1 MTFLISLVALLL
13 TIAFPF
19 SALAQPRPPIRVG
32 LLLPSTGPLTVQGT
46 DTTRGAEL
54 YFSKV
59 GNRAGG
65 REIQLLK
72 EDTEA
77 KADVGL
83 TKVKKLVERDR
94 VDFVIGPVNSAVALA
109 IRDYIHQQG
118 VPMIVPVAFS
128 RDLTA
133 PERASPSI
141 FRLVETT
148 DQSNYPMGGWVIKNT
163 KYRKVIAMAM
173 DFVAGHHSAE
183 AFMAGFRDA
192 GGEIVKEIYAPFG
205 APDLAPFLTQAASI
219 KADAVWAFF
228 GGADGI
234 RFVKQYKEY
243 GLSERFPLIGYN
255 VLTDDTILPAIG
267 DPAIGIVTVGAYTA
281 TIDTPENKAF
291 VREYEQRHNG
301 WPTRYSEA
309 GYAAAQL
316 ITAAVEALKG
326 ELGDKAKVRDAL
338 KRAVTEIKP
347 PRGAIQF
354 DQYNQVITTIYVM
367 KAEKQGGRIVNAIVD
382 RIPMVSQEATWKWWR
397 K

>member
-1 MTFLISLVALLL
+1 MNLLISLVAWLL
-13 TIAFPF
+13 TIALPV
-19 SALAQPRPPIRVG
+19 SALAQARPTIKVG
-32 LLLPSTGPLTVQGT
+32 LLLPSTGPLTVLGQ
-46 DTTRGAEL
+46 DTTRGVEL
-54 YFSKV
+54 YLSKV
-59 GNRAGG
+59 GGKAGG

-77 KADVGL
+77 KSDVGL
-83 TKVKKLVERDR
+83 TKVKKLIERDR
-94 VDFVIGPVNSAVALA
+94 VDFVVGPVNSAVALA
-109 IRDYIHQQG
+109 IRNFVHEQG
-118 VPMIVPVAFS
+118 VPLIVPVAFT

-133 PERASPSI
+133 PGGASPSI

-148 DQSNYPMGGWVIKNT
+148 DQSNYPMGAWVIKNT
-163 KYRKVIAMAM
+163 KYRKAIVMAT

-183 AFMAGFRDA
+183 AFMAAFREA
-192 GGEIVKEIYAPFG
+192 GGEVVKEIYVPLGTA
-205 APDLAPFLTQAASI
+205 DLAPFLTQASAL

-255 VLTDDTILPAIG
+255 SLVDDVVLPAIG
-267 DPAIGIVTVGAYTA
+267 DAALGIVTVGAYSA

-291 VREYEQRHNG
+291 VREYEQRHNI

-316 ITAAVEALKG
+316 IIAAIEALKG

-354 DQYNQVITTIYVM
+354 DQYNQVITNIYVM
-367 KAEKQGGRIVNAIVD
+367 KAERQGGRIVNAIVD